1 MGLTGAL
8 MRAYDDPTD
17 PPSGVPGVLLKHV
30 PCRSHN
36 DRHNVSHTIW
46 SEQETMQNALWAE

>member
-36 DRHNVSHTIW
+36 DRYNISHTIW
-46 SEQETMQNALWAE
+46 IGKKLV